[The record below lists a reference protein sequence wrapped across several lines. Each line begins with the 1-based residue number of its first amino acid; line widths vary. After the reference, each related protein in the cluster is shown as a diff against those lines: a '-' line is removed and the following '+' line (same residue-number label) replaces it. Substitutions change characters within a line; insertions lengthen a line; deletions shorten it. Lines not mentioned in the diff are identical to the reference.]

1 MLKTTSLTTSTTAG
15 ITHMTS
21 ETKIKVLAANIAKLD
36 TNELWDL
43 VNELISEYPVIANL
57 LRADLDT
64 AE

>member
-1 MLKTTSLTTSTTAG
+1 
-15 ITHMTS
+15 MTS

>member
-1 MLKTTSLTTSTTAG
+1 
-15 ITHMTS
+15 MTS

-36 TNELWDL
+36 TDELWEL
-43 VNELISEYPVIANL
+43 ANELISEYPVIANL

>member
-1 MLKTTSLTTSTTAG
+1 MSKTTSLTTSTTAG

-36 TNELWDL
+36 TNELWEL
-43 VNELISEYPVIANL
+43 ANELISEYPVIANL

>member
-1 MLKTTSLTTSTTAG
+1 MLKITSLTTLTTAG